1 VRALALLAALLAAWV
16 IPGAP
21 PGVGVVLVALFIG
34 AAVFSTAPRSRD
46 LLQFG
51 SAALILASFSAL
63 LDARWVVAV
72 DLIAAWVFA
81 TLAVAGPK
89 LRALA
94 APFVALPAG
103 LATLVPQSTARAIPA
118 LRALALGTV
127 VTVPFAVLFLTA
139 DAAFAAIADETP
151 RPEFDSLPGR
161 MVAFS
166 VVLLAALGLALA
178 GRHRLEERPRARRRH
193 LAPVEWAVPLLALDA
208 LFLAFVAVQVTV
220 LFGGNDHVLRTSGL
234 TYAEYAR
241 QGFWQLLAATALT
254 LAVVKSAA
262 LVARPRSRAEEL
274 LLRALLGVLCALT
287 IVILASALHRLRL
300 YESAFGLTRARI
312 AAEAFAVWLG
322 GTFALLLLLGGLRR
336 VASLPRVLLG
346 WAALALVLFSVA
358 DPDGRIADRNV
369 ERWRE
374 TGRLDLAYASNLSA
388 DAAPALSRLPL
399 HLRRQALAKLEEDLA
414 RDEPL
419 ASANL
424 ARARARRLIRRAL
437 PATTAASPSD
447 TRRPRSG
454 SEAGSR
460 SDR

>member
-21 PGVGVVLVALFIG
+21 PGIGVALVALFM
-34 AAVFSTAPRSRD
+34 AAAAASTAPRSRD
-46 LLQFG
+46 LLLFG
-51 SAALILASFSAL
+51 SAALVLASFAAV

-72 DLIAAWVFA
+72 DLVAAWFFA
-81 TLAVAGPK
+81 TLAVGGLE

-94 APFVALPAG
+94 APLAVLPAG
-103 LATLVPQSTARAIPA
+103 LPTVVPQSSARAYPA

-139 DAAFAAIADETP
+139 DAAFAAIADDTP
-151 RPEFDSLPGR
+151 RPELDSLPGR
-161 MVAFS
+161 LVAFT

-178 GRHRLEERPRARRRH
+178 GRRRLEERPRTRRKY
-193 LAPVEWAVPLLALDA
+193 LATVEWAVPLVALDV

-254 LAVVKSAA
+254 LAVVKGAA
-262 LVARPRSRAEEL
+262 LVARPRSRREEL
-274 LLRALLGVLCALT
+274 VLRALLGLLCALT

-312 AAEAFAVWLG
+312 AAEAFALWLG
-322 GTFALLLLLGGLRR
+322 GTFALLLILGALRR
-336 VASLPRVLLG
+336 AAHLSRVLLG
-346 WAALALVLFSVA
+346 WAALALVLFSLA

-369 ERWRE
+369 ERWKE
-374 TGRLDLAYASNLSA
+374 TGRIDLAYASNLSA

-399 HLRRQALAKLEEDLA
+399 PLRRQALAKIGEDLA
-414 RDEPL
+414 RAEPWS
-419 ASANL
+419 SANL
-424 ARARARRLIRRAL
+424 ARARAQRLIRRAL
-437 PATTAASPSD
+437 PATTAASPSGS
-447 TRRPRSG
+447 RRQRSG
-454 SEAGSR
+454 SVAGSR